1 MNTPKWLIVHHTG
14 GTDANPKQSTQGQSF
29 AVVNSYHQTRWP
41 HFLSSLGFHIGYH
54 YFIDRDGLVTQG
66 RADTDE
72 GAHTIGKNSESLGI
86 CLAGNFDIGV
96 DRPTPAQISSLK
108 DLLIKKSK
116 QYNIPIEMIVPHRT
130 FANKSCY
137 GYSLPDIW
145 ARSLV
150 IGTQPTKQ
158 SALDAIAV
166 QITALKKAIA
176 ELIKNYNKR
185 NGN

>member
-54 YFIDRDGLVTQG
+54 YFIDKDGLLTQG

-86 CLAGNFDIGV
+86 CLAGNFDVGV
-96 DRPTPAQISSLK
+96 DTPTPAQIATLSK
-108 DLLIKKSK
+108 LLLEKAD
-116 QYNIPIEMIVPHRT
+116 QYKISVTNIVPHRN

-137 GYSLPDIW
+137 G
-145 ARSLV
+145 
-150 IGTQPTKQ
+150 
-158 SALDAIAV
+158 SALENKWVKILYLRAKIE
-166 QITALKKAIA
+166 QLTK
-176 ELIKNYNKR
+176 LISTLS
-185 NGN
+185 